1 MLTDEQVQDLVNCS
15 KTITRKEPTRGYRE
29 DGRNWRC
36 DLELESAQDT
46 SIAFTVFIRQNKEFT
61 ENFSIGL
68 RYQTNTPT
76 LRAITLIRYNG
87 PHGETSRA
95 PDGHYARSHI
105 HRITA
110 SEIESGSNQPQE
122 RNRDI
127 TDRYSTF
134 EQGLAV
140 FFSDIGVSNS
150 DDYFPGILQGT
161 LPWTLPI

>member
-1 MLTDEQVQDLVNCS
+1 MLTDQQIQDLIGCP
-15 KTITRKEPTRGYRE
+15 KKITKREPARGYRE

-46 SIAFTVFIRQNKEFT
+46 GITFTVFIRQNKEFM

-76 LRAITLIRYNG
+76 LRAITLIRHNG
-87 PHGETSRA
+87 PHGETSRD
-95 PDGHYARSHI
+95 PDGHYAKSHI

-122 RNRDI
+122 RNRAI

-140 FFSDIGVSNS
+140 FFSDTGVANS
-150 DDYFPGILQGT
+150 DDYFPGILQGI
-161 LPWTLPI
+161 LPWILPK